1 MNKLAKSTIFLVVVM
16 FLAKIISFGKDL
28 CLSYQYGASNISDAY
43 LVAVNIPTVLF
54 SGIVTAVFTCYIP
67 VYNEIKGKKP
77 EYVNKFNSNIVNVI
91 AVLSVFLVILYW
103 IFPEQIINLFVSGF
117 NEENF
122 QLAVS
127 MSKIMVL
134 AMIFMA
140 VSCVLQGYLQA
151 NGCFYL
157 VGMMTI
163 PTNLIMAFT
172 IMLSDAEH
180 LEIMIWGTV
189 LAYAIYL
196 PYFFI
201 PAYKKGFRYVP
212 YIKLKDEYL
221 KKLLT
226 MIIPIFIGQMILEI
240 NVIVDKNFA
249 SGLEAGSITGL
260 DYAYKVAMLIQAT
273 AAASISTV
281 IYPKFSEQV
290 VSQKITELKKTLSV
304 SLNIVIICVIPLVIG
319 MCVLA
324 YPIIQLLFFRGAFSE
339 RALQITAESLIC
351 YSIGMLPI
359 ALRTIM
365 EKVFYAY
372 QETKIP
378 MLNSAIGIL
387 SNIILDILLV
397 PNIKHCGLALATSI
411 SSFITYI
418 IFYIKLRKKIGG
430 FGAKRMFVTVGK
442 VGIAGGIM
450 GIIVWMMKEALFVV
464 MGNGTLQLMGSI
476 ISLTLVGMVIYI
488 VLLFIFRQQ
497 EALILKNYI
506 IKRMKKKH

>member
-1 MNKLAKSTIFLVVVM
+1 
-16 FLAKIISFGKDL
+16 
-28 CLSYQYGASNISDAY
+28 
-43 LVAVNIPTVLF
+43 
-54 SGIVTAVFTCYIP
+54 
-67 VYNEIKGKKP
+67 
-77 EYVNKFNSNIVNVI
+77 
-91 AVLSVFLVILYW
+91 
-103 IFPEQIINLFVSGF
+103 
-117 NEENF
+117 
-122 QLAVS
+122 
-127 MSKIMVL
+127 
-134 AMIFMA
+134 
-140 VSCVLQGYLQA
+140 
-151 NGCFYL
+151 
-157 VGMMTI
+157 
-163 PTNLIMAFT
+163 
-172 IMLSDAEH
+172 
-180 LEIMIWGTV
+180 
-189 LAYAIYL
+189 
-196 PYFFI
+196 
-201 PAYKKGFRYVP
+201 
-212 YIKLKDEYL
+212 
-221 KKLLT
+221 

-506 IKRMKKKH
+506 IKRMKKKN

>member
-1 MNKLAKSTIFLVVVM
+1 
-16 FLAKIISFGKDL
+16 
-28 CLSYQYGASNISDAY
+28 
-43 LVAVNIPTVLF
+43 
-54 SGIVTAVFTCYIP
+54 
-67 VYNEIKGKKP
+67 
-77 EYVNKFNSNIVNVI
+77 
-91 AVLSVFLVILYW
+91 
-103 IFPEQIINLFVSGF
+103 
-117 NEENF
+117 
-122 QLAVS
+122 
-127 MSKIMVL
+127 
-134 AMIFMA
+134 
-140 VSCVLQGYLQA
+140 
-151 NGCFYL
+151 
-157 VGMMTI
+157 
-163 PTNLIMAFT
+163 
-172 IMLSDAEH
+172 
-180 LEIMIWGTV
+180 
-189 LAYAIYL
+189 
-196 PYFFI
+196 
-201 PAYKKGFRYVP
+201 
-212 YIKLKDEYL
+212 
-221 KKLLT
+221 
-226 MIIPIFIGQMILEI
+226 
-240 NVIVDKNFA
+240 
-249 SGLEAGSITGL
+249 
-260 DYAYKVAMLIQAT
+260 
-273 AAASISTV
+273 
-281 IYPKFSEQV
+281 
-290 VSQKITELKKTLSV
+290 
-304 SLNIVIICVIPLVIG
+304 

-506 IKRMKKKH
+506 IKRMKKKN